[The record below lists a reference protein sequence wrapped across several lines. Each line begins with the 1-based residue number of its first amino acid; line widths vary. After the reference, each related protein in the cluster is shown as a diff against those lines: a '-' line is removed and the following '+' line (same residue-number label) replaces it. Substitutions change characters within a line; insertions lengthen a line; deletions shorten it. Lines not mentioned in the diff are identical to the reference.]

1 MQKIYCEYD
10 NRMHELY
17 APDNGDRFMMTPED
31 GRTAPNWTAMTQRF
45 WDWTLGSDGITRLG
59 RNEDMNPWRLE
70 AQKVRTTWSDTHI
83 PLAALVFEVLRDP
96 VFSDAKVSMNKNM
109 SDMFI
114 HFSGPYASARLS
126 IARHLE
132 SDKRYLGLYTPNIQ
146 KERAPY
152 NVHVFKTV
160 DESKVLHTLR
170 RKVVPNTFE
179 KVVAHTFRK
188 ASSEADSF
196 KYEHDDQVSIL
207 KRDIQKHIDFEHG
220 MRSIEKIDGKYYM
233 PVTEAWYK
241 DFKALTDYEAD
252 RKGIA
257 SGKKFTVVYIENET
271 RLHVADVS
279 ESKDYSYA
287 EIDKHVVYGE
297 ENFPTEL
304 AQKMSILQMV
314 SDQELSAGQV
324 GTGFKINPHLFY
336 LYN

>member
-1 MQKIYCEYD
+1 
-10 NRMHELY
+10 
-17 APDNGDRFMMTPED
+17 
-31 GRTAPNWTAMTQRF
+31 
-45 WDWTLGSDGITRLG
+45 
-59 RNEDMNPWRLE
+59 
-70 AQKVRTTWSDTHI
+70 
-83 PLAALVFEVLRDP
+83 
-96 VFSDAKVSMNKNM
+96 
-109 SDMFI
+109 
-114 HFSGPYASARLS
+114 
-126 IARHLE
+126 
-132 SDKRYLGLYTPNIQ
+132 
-146 KERAPY
+146 
-152 NVHVFKTV
+152 
-160 DESKVLHTLR
+160 
-170 RKVVPNTFE
+170 
-179 KVVAHTFRK
+179 
-188 ASSEADSF
+188 
-196 KYEHDDQVSIL
+196 
-207 KRDIQKHIDFEHG
+207 

-297 ENFPTEL
+297 NFPTEL

-336 LYN
+336 YITRQAQPIVIGLLRYVGVTNITMGLSTYYRVYFILKRIA